1 LLANDGCKLWTMA
14 RVYSKDDA
22 GPAAFDV
29 KLGIST
35 GRHSPECDPTAIM
48 VRNVLTDLLS

>member
-48 VRNVLTDLLS
+48 VRNARNR